1 MKTIVYWSM
10 KTSNCIICIVVLFL
24 SFSFGCG
31 SEEVF
36 NEIGNHKDGEKH
48 GKWISYCKHDQKI
61 EEGNYK
67 DGEKHGKWISYF
79 EDGQIWHEGNYKDG
93 KEHGEFIYFG
103 YGNYNILHKVKSEGY
118 KDGKLNG
125 KIIHFHVN
133 GEKNS
138 IVNYKD
144 GEKNGKNIFYDKDGN
159 IYWSGNF
166 QDGVL
171 IDGGFIKSD
180 KPFDLY

>member
-36 NEIGNHKDGEKH
+36 NEIGNH
-48 GKWISYCKHDQKI
+48 
-61 EEGNYK
+61 K

-138 IVNYKD
+138 IVNYSLFR
-144 GEKNGKNIFYDKDGN
+144 EYSQVPRYLRVFFSAETFVSIICEFRKNAFVPYDSPGAVRSRSSPRHT
-159 IYWSGNF
+159 YLRR
-166 QDGVL
+166 V
-171 IDGGFIKSD
+171 
-180 KPFDLY
+180 

>member
-36 NEIGNHKDGEKH
+36 NEIGNH
-48 GKWISYCKHDQKI
+48 
-61 EEGNYK
+61 K